1 MKCNYKGD
9 KMKNNQ
15 VSFWARNIQYKIEI
29 WNSTEYVVP
38 LSEQMYLYNPLENE
52 YELLSDA
59 LNLGRNLTENDTGQ
73 KECVLDFVRKY
84 GLLGI
89 MTDITD
95 SDLDSN
101 EQVIIH
107 ENIFTES
114 GIVSTSDFA
123 KQFFPC
129 DEVDILKPLEFTL
142 GFKSRNSI
150 YNKMFLNGWRC
161 SEPIEWLIKYFKY
174 LYNFM
179 TADKNE
185 LENFNKPRL
194 TYKIDAQREI
204 NLVCEY
210 ISLKAVI
217 DFAFAK
223 AVTDERKPL
232 RYCKHCGKIF
242 YAGDVR
248 SEFCSPRC
256 RNQFNVYK
264 SRAKH

>member
-1 MKCNYKGD
+1 MK
-9 KMKNNQ
+9 KNQ
-15 VSFWARNIQYKIEI
+15 ISCWARNIQYRTEI
-29 WNSTEYVVP
+29 HKATEYVVP
-38 LSEQMYLYNPLENE
+38 VSEQTYLYNPLENE
-52 YELLSDA
+52 YELLSYA
-59 LNLGRNLTENDTGQ
+59 LNLGRNLTENNMNH
-73 KECVLDFVRKY
+73 KEYVLDFVRKY

-95 SDLDSN
+95 SDFDSN

-114 GIVSTSDFA
+114 GIVLTSDFA

-129 DEVDILKPLEFTL
+129 DEVDILRPLKFTL
-142 GFKSRNSI
+142 GFKSRSTI
-150 YNKMFLNGWRC
+150 YNKMFLSGWRYA
-161 SEPIEWLIKYFKY
+161 EPIEWLIKYFKY
-174 LYNFM
+174 LYSFM
-179 TADKNE
+179 TAEKNQ

-210 ISLKAVI
+210 VSLKAVI
-217 DFAFAK
+217 DFEFVK

>member
-1 MKCNYKGD
+1 ME
-9 KMKNNQ
+9 KNQ
-15 VSFWARNIQYKIEI
+15 ISCWARNMQYQIEI
-29 WNSTEYVVP
+29 RNGTAYVVP
-38 LSEQMYLYNPLENE
+38 VSEQTYLYNPLENE

-59 LNLGRNLTENDTGQ
+59 LNLGRYLTENNMNH
-73 KECVLDFVRKY
+73 KEYVLDFVQKY

-101 EQVIIH
+101 QQVMIH

-114 GIVSTSDFA
+114 GIVSTSDFV
-123 KQFFPC
+123 KQFFPFN
-129 DEVDILKPLEFTL
+129 EIDILKPLDFMF
-142 GFKSRNSI
+142 GFKSRSPI
-150 YNKMFLNGWRC
+150 YNKMFLNGWQY
-161 SEPIEWLIKYFKY
+161 SEPLEWLIKYFKY
-174 LYNFM
+174 LYDFM
-179 TADKNE
+179 TAEKKE
-185 LENFNKPRL
+185 LDNFNKPRL
-194 TYKIDAQREI
+194 TYKIDTQREI

-210 ISLKAVI
+210 VSLKAII

-223 AVTDERKPL
+223 AVTDKRKPL